1 MDSNF
6 FVTVTRLKEERYSME
21 DLKIYR
27 KRLIPSECI
36 WLKDDIVLLCNEEF
50 IVTKWRT
57 LRPRKDFSHGF
68 SVYCLKE
75 GIKVSKF
82 YKPDETLL
90 YWYCDIVD
98 YDIDVENN
106 TCTTTDLL
114 VDVLVYPD
122 GSSRILDLDE
132 LADAHEQGLIDNK
145 TLYEALKRGDKLVS
159 DIYAG
164 KFNKYRKMVE
174 NLEKQQA

>member
-1 MDSNF
+1 M
-6 FVTVTRLKEERYSME
+6 RMRYRME

-36 WLKDDIVLLCNEEF
+36 WLKNDIVLLCNEEF
-50 IVTKWRT
+50 IVTRWNT

-82 YKPDETLL
+82 YRPDETLL

-98 YDIDVENN
+98 YDINVEEN

-132 LADAHEQGLIDNK
+132 LADAHERGLINDK
-145 TLYEALKRGDKLVS
+145 TLYEALKRADKLVS

-164 KFNKYRKMVE
+164 KFNKYRKLVE
-174 NLEKQQA
+174 SLEQEKAEQ

>member
-1 MDSNF
+1 
-6 FVTVTRLKEERYSME
+6 ME

-27 KRLIPSECI
+27 KRLIPNECI
-36 WLKDDIVLLCNEEF
+36 WLKNDIVLLCNEEF
-50 IVTKWRT
+50 IVTKWKT

-90 YWYCDIVD
+90 YWYCDVVD

-132 LADAHEQGLIDNK
+132 LADAHEQGLIDNH

-164 KFNKYRKMVE
+164 KFNKYRKLVE
-174 NLEKQQA
+174 NLEKQQSE

>member
-1 MDSNF
+1 MD
-6 FVTVTRLKEERYSME
+6 
-21 DLKIYR
+21 DLKIFR

-50 IVTKWRT
+50 IVTRWNT
-57 LRPRKDFSHGF
+57 LKPRKDFSHGF

-82 YKPDETLL
+82 YKPDGDLR
-90 YWYCDIVD
+90 YWYCDVVD
-98 YDIDVENN
+98 YDINVEEN

-122 GSSRILDLDE
+122 GSSRIIDLDE
-132 LADAHEQGLIDNK
+132 LADAHERGLVDNH
-145 TLYEALKRGDKLVS
+145 TLYEALKRADKLVS

-164 KFNKYRKMVE
+164 KFNKYRELVDY
-174 NLEKQQA
+174 LETHSSETDSE

>member
-1 MDSNF
+1 MD
-6 FVTVTRLKEERYSME
+6 
-21 DLKIYR
+21 DLKIFR

-50 IVTKWRT
+50 IVTRWNT
-57 LRPRKDFSHGF
+57 LKPRKDFTHGF
-68 SVYCLKE
+68 SVYCLKK

-82 YKPDETLL
+82 YKPDGTLR
-90 YWYCDIVD
+90 YWYCDVVD
-98 YDIDVENN
+98 YDINITEN

-114 VDVLVYPD
+114 VDVVVYPD

-132 LADAHEQGLIDNK
+132 LADAHEKGLVDNN
-145 TLYEALKRGDKLVS
+145 TLYEALKRADKLVS

-164 KFNKYRKMVE
+164 NFNIYRDLVDYMEKHNV
-174 NLEKQQA
+174 LE

>member
-1 MDSNF
+1 
-6 FVTVTRLKEERYSME
+6 ME
-21 DLKIYR
+21 SLKIYR
-27 KRLIPSECI
+27 KRLIPSENI
-36 WLKDDIVLLCNEEF
+36 WLKDDVVLLCNEEF
-50 IVTKWRT
+50 IVTRWNT
-57 LRPRKDFSHGF
+57 LKPRKDFSHGF

-82 YKPDETLL
+82 YKTDGSLK
-90 YWYCDIVD
+90 YWYCDVVD
-98 YDIDVENN
+98 YDINVSEN

-114 VDVLVYPD
+114 VDVIVYPD

-132 LADAHEQGLIDNK
+132 LATAHERGLIDNSV
-145 TLYEALKRGDKLVS
+145 LYEALRRADKLVS

-174 NLEKQQA
+174 ALENEASQDE

>member
-1 MDSNF
+1 
-6 FVTVTRLKEERYSME
+6 ME

-36 WLKDDIVLLCNEEF
+36 WLKNDIVLLCNEEF
-50 IVTKWRT
+50 IVTKWKT

-90 YWYCDIVD
+90 YWYCDVVD
-98 YDIDVENN
+98 YEIDVENN

-164 KFNKYRKMVE
+164 KFNKYRKLVE
-174 NLEKQQA
+174 NLEKQQSDQ

>member
-1 MDSNF
+1 
-6 FVTVTRLKEERYSME
+6 ME

-36 WLKDDIVLLCNEEF
+36 WLKNDIVLLCNEEF
-50 IVTKWRT
+50 IVTKWKT

-90 YWYCDIVD
+90 YWYCDVVD
-98 YDIDVENN
+98 YEIDVENN

-164 KFNKYRKMVE
+164 KFNKYRKLVE
-174 NLEKQQA
+174 NLEKQQGDQ

>member
-1 MDSNF
+1 MYL
-6 FVTVTRLKEERYSME
+6 VKERYCSSVQRRIHRDQVE
-21 DLKIYR
+21 YTAAK
-27 KRLIPSECI
+27 KRL
-36 WLKDDIVLLCNEEF
+36 L
-50 IVTKWRT
+50 
-57 LRPRKDFSHGF
+57 PR
-68 SVYCLKE
+68 YCLKE

-82 YKPDETLL
+82 YRPDETLL

-98 YDIDVENN
+98 YDINVEEN

-132 LADAHEQGLIDNK
+132 LADAHERGLINDK
-145 TLYEALKRGDKLVS
+145 TLYEALKRADKLVS

-164 KFNKYRKMVE
+164 KFNKYRKLVE
-174 NLEKQQA
+174 SLEQEKAEQ

>member
-1 MDSNF
+1 
-6 FVTVTRLKEERYSME
+6 ME
-21 DLKIYR
+21 PLKIYR
-27 KRLIPSECI
+27 KRLIPSECK
-36 WLKDDIVLLCNEEF
+36 WLKDDVVLLCNEEY
-50 IVTKWRT
+50 IVSRWTT
-57 LRPRKDFSHGF
+57 LRPRKDFTHGF

-82 YKPDETLL
+82 YKPDGSLL
-90 YWYCDIVD
+90 YWYCDVVD

-114 VDVLVYPD
+114 VDVVVYPD

-132 LADAHEQGLIDNK
+132 LAIAHEKGMITNDQ
-145 TLYEALKRGDKLVS
+145 LYEALRRADKLVS

-164 KFNKYRKMVE
+164 KFNKYRKFVE
-174 NLEKQQA
+174 TLETKHTDES

>member
-1 MDSNF
+1 
-6 FVTVTRLKEERYSME
+6 ME

-36 WLKDDIVLLCNEEF
+36 WLKNDIVLLCNEEF
-50 IVTKWRT
+50 IVTKWKT

-145 TLYEALKRGDKLVS
+145 TMYEALKRGDKLVS

-164 KFNKYRKMVE
+164 KFNKYRKLVE
-174 NLEKQQA
+174 SLEKQQSE

>member
-1 MDSNF
+1 
-6 FVTVTRLKEERYSME
+6 ME

-36 WLKDDIVLLCNEEF
+36 WLKNDIVLLCNEEF
-50 IVTKWRT
+50 IVTRWNT

-82 YKPDETLL
+82 YKPDESLL

-98 YDIDVENN
+98 YDINVEEN

-132 LADAHEQGLIDNK
+132 LADAHEQKLIDDK
-145 TLYEALKRGDKLVS
+145 TLYEALKRADKLVS

-164 KFNKYRKMVE
+164 KFNKYRKLVE
-174 NLEKQQA
+174 SLEQTKAEQ

>member
-1 MDSNF
+1 
-6 FVTVTRLKEERYSME
+6 ME
-21 DLKIYR
+21 SLKIYR
-27 KRLIPSECI
+27 KRLIPDECI

-50 IVTKWRT
+50 IVTRWKT
-57 LRPRKDFSHGF
+57 LKPRKDFSHGF

-82 YKPDETLL
+82 YKPDETLR
-90 YWYCDIVD
+90 YWYCDVVD
-98 YDIDVENN
+98 YDINVEEN

-114 VDVLVYPD
+114 VDVVVYPD

-132 LADAHEQGLIDNK
+132 LADAHERGLVDNH
-145 TLYEALKRGDKLVS
+145 TLYEALKRADKLVS

-164 KFNKYRKMVE
+164 KFNKYRDLVDY
-174 NLEKQQA
+174 LEKNNHEDAE